1 MFLVILGFLAIL
13 AVVDLFVGVS
23 NDAVNFLNSA
33 IGSRV
38 ASFKVIIT
46 VASVGVLAGSTF
58 SSGMM
63 EIARSGVF
71 NPQLFTFNEILIIF
85 LAVMITDVLM
95 LDAFNSL
102 GLPTSTTV
110 SIVFELLGGA
120 VAVAL
125 IRIATTDIP
134 LGQLGDFIN
143 SQKALAIVSGI
154 LVSVVVAFVAGVLVQ
169 YVTRLIFPFHY
180 DAMYRRVGGL
190 FGGLSLTA
198 IFYFLIMK
206 GAKGASFMKP
216 EYLAWLNEHS
226 LVILLTLFVGLSV
239 LLHWLMRSRGI
250 NIFKIIILAGTF
262 SLAFAFAGND
272 LVNFMGVPLA
282 AWESWQQYAASGVA
296 ADAFT
301 MEGLRK
307 AVHTPTIY
315 LLLSGVVMV
324 LTLWFSKKA
333 HRVVRTSINLSSST
347 RGEQEQFGSSL
358 PGRLIVRAGLSVGE
372 TLHHI
377 LPASLL
383 GALGSRMRPLEQP
396 RGEAPLP
403 FDQVRAAINL
413 VVASILIASATSL
426 KLPLSTTYVTFMV
439 AMGSSF
445 ADGAWNRESA
455 VYRVSGVLTVI
466 SGWFLTAMCAFSA
479 CALVTFALSKGGSVM
494 VVLLMAVAVFSL
506 VRSNF
511 FGKEKEDS
519 SFDIVVDHADKDSIR
534 VNIDTS
540 VADSITASVRL
551 IRDGIDAFQSENEKE
566 LQRCKNAAVGLFEEI
581 SRSRGCYYRMAL
593 RGGGDRLDHEAR
605 HIYYRIFNGM
615 KELSH
620 DLRSVLGM
628 SANHI
633 ANRHRPYE
641 GVLAQNLEELP
652 AILEEAAERFRSYA
666 RGEGSRAELSA
677 YADGC
682 SSRISQIQIE
692 LLQRI
697 DVEGLSMRSSDL
709 YLNYLQFARAFIN
722 RFTIVALLER
732 DLNEACRREA
742 EEGAC
747 AAGTLAEA

>member
-1 MFLVILGFLAIL
+1 M
-13 AVVDLFVGVS
+13 
-23 NDAVNFLNSA
+23 
-33 IGSRV
+33 
-38 ASFKVIIT
+38 
-46 VASVGVLAGSTF
+46 
-58 SSGMM
+58 
-63 EIARSGVF
+63 
-71 NPQLFTFNEILIIF
+71 
-85 LAVMITDVLM
+85 
-95 LDAFNSL
+95 
-102 GLPTSTTV
+102 
-110 SIVFELLGGA
+110 
-120 VAVAL
+120 AL

-169 YVTRLIFPFHY
+169 YVTRLIFTFHY

-566 LQRCKNAAVGLFEEI
+566 LRTLQE
-581 SRSRGCYYRMAL
+581 
-593 RGGGDRLDHEAR
+593 RGGG
-605 HIYYRIFNGM
+605 
-615 KELSH
+615 
-620 DLRSVLGM
+620 
-628 SANHI
+628 
-633 ANRHRPYE
+633 
-641 GVLAQNLEELP
+641 
-652 AILEEAAERFRSYA
+652 
-666 RGEGSRAELSA
+666 
-677 YADGC
+677 
-682 SSRISQIQIE
+682 
-692 LLQRI
+692 
-697 DVEGLSMRSSDL
+697 
-709 YLNYLQFARAFIN
+709 AF
-722 RFTIVALLER
+722 
-732 DLNEACRREA
+732 
-742 EEGAC
+742 
-747 AAGTLAEA
+747 